1 MAGFTSLPGAV
12 VDGDAVTH
20 FGEPLREQRALEQG
34 RAIAPL
40 GDRAVVSLTGPDR
53 LTWLDSI
60 TSQSVA
66 HLPAGVSSEL
76 LVLDPQG
83 RVEHAA
89 GIVDDGETA
98 WLLVDRD
105 DAGPLSAWL
114 LRMRFRAQV
123 DIAVRDELRVI
134 GFMGDAAGEQL
145 ASIAPSAV
153 VWHDPWRAVAAG
165 GWQYAQITEHPG
177 SERDWREA
185 IVTAAQSDELAAN
198 LGGLRPA
205 GVLAADA
212 LRIAA
217 WRPRWARER
226 DERLIPHEVD
236 WIRSAVHLNKGCYR
250 GQETVAKVHNLGHPP
265 RRLVML
271 HLDGSDSVLPAP
283 GDDVRAEAEGDEV
296 GRITS
301 SAMHHEL
308 GPIALAVISRRVP
321 ADAVL
326 HVRSGDTDITGAQEV
341 VVPADAGSVADVPR
355 LTRLSRRP
363 LKQD

>member
-1 MAGFTSLPGAV
+1 MSVFSSLPGAV
-12 VDGDAVTH
+12 DGDAGVLH
-20 FGEPLREQRALEQG
+20 FGSPLREQRSLARGDALVV
-34 RAIAPL
+34 L
-40 GDRAVVSLTGPDR
+40 GDRRVVTLTGPDR

-60 TSQSVA
+60 TSQAVT
-66 HLPAGVSSEL
+66 HLPAGVSTEL

-98 WLLVDRD
+98 WLVVDAD
-105 DAGPLSAWL
+105 DAEPLAAWL
-114 LRMRFRAQV
+114 LRMRFRMQV
-123 DIAVRDELRVI
+123 DIVVRDEVAVI
-134 GFMGDAAGEQL
+134 GFVPGGAASDIVGD
-145 ASIAPSAV
+145 IALQTWV
-153 VWHDPWRAVAAG
+153 DPWTHVTSG
-165 GWQYAQITEHPG
+165 GWQYAAADDHPG
-177 SERDWREA
+177 VDRDWHEA
-185 IVTAAQSDELAAN
+185 IVSADAVSDLAAAVRADRVAAA
-198 LGGLRPA
+198 GLI
-205 GVLAADA
+205 AAEA

-217 WRPRWARER
+217 WRPRWAAER

-236 WIRSAVHLNKGCYR
+236 WLRSAVHLNKGCYR

-271 HLDGSDSVLPAP
+271 HLDGSDSVLPEHGAAVHA
-283 GDDVRAEAEGDEV
+283 GGNEV
-296 GRITS
+296 GTVTS
-301 SAMHHEL
+301 AVMHHEL
-308 GPIALAVISRRVP
+308 GPIALAVVSRRVP

-326 HVRSGDTDITGAQEV
+326 TVVAGETEISAAQEV